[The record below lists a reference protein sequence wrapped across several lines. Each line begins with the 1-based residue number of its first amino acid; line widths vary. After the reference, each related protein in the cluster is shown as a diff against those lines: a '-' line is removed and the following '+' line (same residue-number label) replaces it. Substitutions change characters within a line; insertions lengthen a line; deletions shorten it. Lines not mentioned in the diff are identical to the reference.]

1 MWRSMAAFTK
11 KTQLY
16 ALFWLRFYVKNAAKT
31 RPMAAF
37 SEENAAIDLRQSDV
51 QKKCGDLW
59 LRFR

>member
-1 MWRSMAAFTK
+1 MAAFFIS
-11 KTQLY
+11 TQLE
-16 ALFWLRFYVKNAAKT
+16 AMFWLRFYVKNAAKT

-37 SEENAAIDLRQSDV
+37 SEENAAIDLRQSVV